1 MSSIQSILAFRGQTL
16 LSAGPV
22 ADVARQL
29 QFLIAKEEA
38 HNFLLFNA
46 ATGQQIDIEL
56 DADIAYIEQRYSTQY
71 QIADAT
77 GIAEGLRKTRG
88 RPKLGVIG
96 REVTL
101 LPRHWEWLDR
111 QRGGASAALRRLID
125 GERKS
130 KVSED
135 RTKQAQDSTNR
146 FIYAMA
152 GNLAGF
158 EEAVRSLY
166 AGDKA
171 GFLHQIRSWPTDIR
185 QCAITFAR
193 EAFAE
198 VQVLM
203 RPQD

>member
-1 MSSIQSILAFRGQTL
+1 MSTIPSVLAFRGQTL
-16 LSAGPV
+16 LGAGPV
-22 ADVARQL
+22 AEVARQL
-29 QFLIAKEEA
+29 QSLMAQGEA
-38 HNFLLFNA
+38 PNFLLFNA
-46 ATGQQIDIEL
+46 TTGQQIDIEL
-56 DADIAYIEQRYSTQY
+56 AADIAYIEQRYAPQN
-71 QIADAT
+71 AT
-77 GIAEGLRKTRG
+77 DDVVDVAERLRKSRG

-125 GERKS
+125 EERRN
-130 KVSED
+130 KVNED
-135 RTKQAQDSTNR
+135 RAKQAQDSTNR

-166 AGDKA
+166 GGDKT
-171 GFLHQIRSWPTDIR
+171 GFLHHIRSWPADIR

-193 EAFAE
+193 DAFVDA
-198 VQVLM
+198 QILS
-203 RPQD
+203 RAQD